1 MEYFPGINTR
11 AFGRK
16 HTWISDDEAKITPTM
31 KFREAAEAWMRIK
44 SPLGT
49 DGKPLGGYIRPNT
62 EKDYKS
68 KLGSITLFFEE
79 MRLSEIRPEHLATY

>member
-49 DGKPLGGYIRPNT
+49 DGT
-62 EKDYKS
+62 QQA
-68 KLGSITLFFEE
+68 TLEPAF
-79 MRLSEIRPEHLATY
+79 LVVPACL